1 MNPWVT
7 FKKLRFREVISLRLY
22 IQYVAK
28 PRFEPRWCPQG
39 GPCDSFESDLNKI
52 VSKPPAV
59 LPTRPPAT
67 CFFLLCPLRFPLLPH
82 HNLAGRDFDAAEGNI
97 SFICF
102 ALLAFHRAASEERRM
117 AFSKGFR
124 IYHKLDPPPFSLIVE
139 TRHKE
144 ECLMFESGAVAV
156 LCKSSLSTQL
166 IRICLLA
173 IIQIQPFFF
182 SFFFSK
188 RRF

>member
-1 MNPWVT
+1 MLFLLQQYR
-7 FKKLRFREVISLRLY
+7 FKPTNNVPGLPFLQIFASIYLFFT
-22 IQYVAK
+22 
-28 PRFEPRWCPQG
+28 PPP
-39 GPCDSFESDLNKI
+39 S
-52 VSKPPAV
+52 SKPGREG
-59 LPTRPPAT
+59 LHDGLQS
-67 CFFLLCPLRFPLLPH
+67 LLQKET
-82 HNLAGRDFDAAEGNI
+82 LA
-97 SFICF
+97 SF
-102 ALLAFHRAASEERRM
+102 ALLGFHRAASEERRM

-156 LCKSSLSTQL
+156 LCKSSLATQL

-173 IIQIQPFFF
+173 VIQIQPFFF
-182 SFFFSK
+182 LFFK

>member
-1 MNPWVT
+1 MLQKET
-7 FKKLRFREVISLRLY
+7 L
-22 IQYVAK
+22 
-28 PRFEPRWCPQG
+28 
-39 GPCDSFESDLNKI
+39 
-52 VSKPPAV
+52 AV
-59 LPTRPPAT
+59 
-67 CFFLLCPLRFPLLPH
+67 
-82 HNLAGRDFDAAEGNI
+82 
-97 SFICF
+97 F
-102 ALLAFHRAASEERRM
+102 ALLDFHRAASEERRM

-182 SFFFSK
+182 FFSFFQKKILITPSLYFTSQVMLLFPFNQTLLFFK
-188 RRF
+188 VFFACCRFLMRVGRDASLGTDFCFLGFCCCF

>member
-1 MNPWVT
+1 M
-7 FKKLRFREVISLRLY
+7 LSLL
-22 IQYVAK
+22 QK
-28 PRFEPRWCPQG
+28 E
-39 GPCDSFESDLNKI
+39 
-52 VSKPPAV
+52 
-59 LPTRPPAT
+59 T
-67 CFFLLCPLRFPLLPH
+67 
-82 HNLAGRDFDAAEGNI
+82 LA
-97 SFICF
+97 SF
-102 ALLAFHRAASEERRM
+102 ALLGFHRAASEERRM

-156 LCKSSLSTQL
+156 LCKSSVSTQL

-182 SFFFSK
+182 SSFFQKKILITPSLYFTSQVMLLFPFNQTLLFFK
-188 RRF
+188 VFFACCRFLMRVERDASLGTDFCFLGFCCCF